1 MTFFS
6 TDLRG
11 EPATGVTDRLG
22 AVDPDALRFRIT
34 LLDAAAR
41 VTVRRNVTLRG
52 LLARLRRGLGTTS
65 SSRHEPLLLPPSD
78 VRGSVSDCHDGHA
91 VDDFDGCSAYRSREG
106 RVLVDAAYRAVLRRP
121 QPLPSALREFVGCQR
136 NEPRRMI

>member
-1 MTFFS
+1 VTFFP

-11 EPATGVTDRLG
+11 EPATGVTDRPG

-41 VTVRRNVTLRG
+41 VAVRRNVTLRG
-52 LLARLRRGLGTTS
+52 QLARLRRGLGTTS
-65 SSRHEPLLLPPSD
+65 PSRHEPLPLPPSD
-78 VRGSVSDCHDGHA
+78 VRDSVSDCHDGHA

-106 RVLVDAAYRAVLRRP
+106 RVLVDAACRAVLRRP
-121 QPLPSALREFVGCQR
+121 HPLSSVLREFVGSQQ
-136 NEPRRMI
+136 NEPGRMI